1 MIFATDYTKKV
12 HSVAIF
18 FTYMVEIKIA
28 TLSDAALIAD
38 ISRETFH
45 ATFAAHNSKADMDK
59 FLSEQFCKEQLIAE
73 VGAAGNIF
81 LLAYT
86 DGIPAG
92 YVFLKDGT
100 HLALQTTQA
109 IEISRLYSRTSFIG
123 KGIGKILM
131 EASIAL
137 ARKMAKDCIWLGV
150 WEHNQRAINFYLKF
164 GFEKFSEHDFTLGDD
179 IQKDW
184 LMKLMV

>member
-1 MIFATDYTKKV
+1 M
-12 HSVAIF
+12 AIF

-28 TLSDAALIAD
+28 TFSDAELIAD
-38 ISRETFH
+38 ISRETFY

-59 FLSEQFCKEQLIAE
+59 FLSEQFSKEQLKAE

-86 DGIPAG
+86 DGFPAG

-100 HLALQTTQA
+100 HLALQTTHG
-109 IEISRLYSRTSFIG
+109 IEISRLYARTSFIG
-123 KGIGKILM
+123 KGIGKVLM
-131 EASIAL
+131 EGAIAQ
-137 ARKMAKDCIWLGV
+137 AKSMGKECIWLGV
-150 WEHNQRAINFYLKF
+150 WEHNRRAIDFYLKF

-184 LMKLMV
+184 LMKLVV